1 MPPSPLNHQAV
12 ATSEDIRRLER
23 QIADLSAAL
32 ERQAHDLNV
41 QFTRMAQLQ
50 ADVDV
55 IRGGCAQ
62 GGARRN
68 G

>member
-1 MPPSPLNHQAV
+1 MPPSPLNNPAI

-23 QIADLSAAL
+23 QIADLGAAL
-32 ERQAHDLNV
+32 ERQANDLQV

-50 ADVDV
+50 ADIDV
-55 IRGGCAQ
+55 IRGGWAH
-62 GGARRN
+62 GTARRN